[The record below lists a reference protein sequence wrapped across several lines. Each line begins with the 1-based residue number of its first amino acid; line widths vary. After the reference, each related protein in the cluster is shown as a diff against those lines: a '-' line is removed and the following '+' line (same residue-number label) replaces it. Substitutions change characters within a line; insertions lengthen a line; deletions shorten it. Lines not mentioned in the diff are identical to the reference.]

1 MRHNAT
7 KQTSA
12 YATIMVSV
20 VIAVILVVALTALL
34 TTLVASEKM
43 GPGKVGYAVIVIQ
56 ISAAFVSCYIAGKA
70 NNKRV
75 TGIAIAALLTLLAI
89 TGLLIS
95 GERFVM
101 QWRGVVDIILGAAG
115 AVTLQLTRNKRKH
128 SIVKK
133 VRSR

>member
-1 MRHNAT
+1 MRRNAT
-7 KQTSA
+7 KQASA

-20 VIAVILVVALTALL
+20 VIGVILAVALTVLL

-56 ISAAFVSCYIAGKA
+56 ISAAFVSCYIASKA
-70 NNKRV
+70 NNKLV
-75 TGIAIAALLTLLAI
+75 TGIAIAALLTLLVV
-89 TGLLIS
+89 TGLLIG
-95 GERFVM
+95 GEGFVM
-101 QWRGVVDIILGAAG
+101 QWRGVVAIILGAAG
-115 AVTLQLTRNKRKH
+115 AMILHLTRNKRKP